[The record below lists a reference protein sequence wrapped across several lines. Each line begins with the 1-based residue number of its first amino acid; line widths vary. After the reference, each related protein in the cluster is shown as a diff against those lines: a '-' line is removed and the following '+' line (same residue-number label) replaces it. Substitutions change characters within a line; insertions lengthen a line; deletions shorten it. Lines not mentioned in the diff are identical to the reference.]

1 MKQLRFLRLM
11 IAMLVVLAPGRGL
24 AQQAKTPQFAKT
36 TIEPAQ
42 PVELAPLKDHATER
56 QIREYFQLSG
66 ELNDYRERW
75 IGAVDKNRSI
85 GAPYWPESF
94 WIDLKAEMRKTDL
107 APMRITLY

>member
-42 PVELAPLKDHATER
+42 PDSRIFSTER
-56 QIREYFQLSG
+56 RIKRLS
-66 ELNDYRERW
+66 RT
-75 IGAVDKNRSI
+75 VDR
-85 GAPYWPESF
+85 
-94 WIDLKAEMRKTDL
+94 RC
-107 APMRITLY
+107 